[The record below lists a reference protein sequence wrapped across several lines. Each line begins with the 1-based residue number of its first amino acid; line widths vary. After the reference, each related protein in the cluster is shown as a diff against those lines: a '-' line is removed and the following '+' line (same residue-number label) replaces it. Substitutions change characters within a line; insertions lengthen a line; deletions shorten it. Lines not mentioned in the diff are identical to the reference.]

1 MAAKRKSR
9 KPARAKASAAPPR
22 MPEAVHQIWL
32 AGLGAVA
39 RAQNGAPKLLDELI
53 NEGTQLTEKMRGTA
67 TRAVRGVVENL
78 QENVSAGVSAA
89 RGQASD
95 AMDNLEKMFRTR
107 VRRAL
112 TQLGVPSGQEIEAL
126 SKRVDT
132 LNANIG
138 KLSQPRRTTTRRR
151 ASARGAG
158 TKGAPPSIH
167 AP

>member
-53 NEGTQLTEKMRGTA
+53 SEGTQLTERMRGTA
-67 TRAVRGVVENL
+67 TRAVRSVVENL

-138 KLSQPRRTTTRRR
+138 KLSKPRRTTTRRR
-151 ASARGAG
+151 ANARGAG

>member
-53 NEGTQLTEKMRGTA
+53 SEGTQLTERMRGTA

-95 AMDNLEKMFRTR
+95 AMDNLEKMFRIR

-138 KLSQPRRTTTRRR
+138 KLSKPRGTTRRR
-151 ASARGAG
+151 TSTRGAG
-158 TKGAPPSIH
+158 AKGAPPSVH

>member
-9 KPARAKASAAPPR
+9 KPARARASAASPR

-53 NEGTQLTEKMRGTA
+53 NEGTQLTERMRGTA
-67 TRAVRGVVENL
+67 TRAVRDVVENL

-132 LNANIG
+132 LNANIDR
-138 KLSQPRRTTTRRR
+138 LSRPRRPAARRR
-151 ASARGAG
+151 ATARGAA
-158 TKGAPPSIH
+158 TKGAPPPVH

>member
-9 KPARAKASAAPPR
+9 KPARAKASVAQSR
-22 MPEAVHQIWL
+22 LPEAVHQISL

-39 RAQNGAPKLLDELI
+39 RAQSGAPKLLDELI
-53 NEGTQLTEKMRGTA
+53 SEGSELNVRMRGTA
-67 TRAVRGVVENL
+67 TEAVRGLVENV

-89 RGQASD
+89 RGQAVD
-95 AMDNLEKMFRTR
+95 AMDKLEKMFRAR

-112 TQLGVPSGQEIEAL
+112 TQLGVPSSQEIEAL

-132 LNANIG
+132 LNDHLG
-138 KLSQPRRTTTRRR
+138 KLTTPRRTAARRR
-151 ASARGAG
+151 TSSRRSGA
-158 TKGAPPSIH
+158 KSPPPSMH